1 MACFVFV
8 FVGVPL
14 GIRTKGG
21 NFGISAAISLGF
33 YIVYWGCLIAGE
45 KLADKGIITPILGMF
60 FADIVIFIVGII
72 LMMRINNEM
81 FLFRN
86 LFRKEKL

>member
-1 MACFVFV
+1 V

-33 YIVYWGCLIAGE
+33 YIIYWACLIAGE
-45 KLADKGIITPILGMF
+45 KLADKGIISPILGMF
-60 FADIVIFIVGII
+60 FADIVILFVGI
-72 LMMRINNEM
+72 LLTLRVNNEM
-81 FLFRN
+81 LKLTNVFS
-86 LFRKEKL
+86 KEK